1 MGSRGKR
8 VQEPLT
14 ISISLQGN
22 TIYPLRLAGG
32 GVLLLDAG
40 PDLEGS
46 WELAVAQAEG
56 LGFEPGD
63 VRAVL
68 VTHCHIDHA
77 GLATRWAAAGARV
90 LAGAMDVPALLSG
103 RDRYEERT
111 SLRLE
116 ALRRHGCPPE
126 VIEAQRGQAG
136 RHGYRWARCPAGSV
150 QAAADGAEF
159 ALEGGARLRVIS
171 APGHTPGNL
180 VGWVE
185 ATGELYSGDTLLP
198 GTIPTPGLHF
208 PFLEGPDGPDGAP
221 GPRWPSLPPFLHS
234 VRRLRQLPVRR
245 ILPGHG
251 APVEDPARLLDRFEA
266 HHGRRA
272 AAIRRLLGEQP
283 DSAYGIA
290 RRLFPRIGP
299 LQLAQATTEAIG
311 HLDVLYGAG
320 EALREESGGVVRF
333 RVANEG
339 MDDRV

>member
-8 VQEPLT
+8 VQERLT
-14 ISISLQGN
+14 ISIPLQGN
-22 TIYPLRLAGG
+22 SIYPLRLAGG
-32 GVLLLDAG
+32 GVLLIDAG

-46 WELAVAQAEG
+46 WELAVAQAEE
-56 LGFEPGD
+56 LGFGPGD

-68 VTHCHIDHA
+68 VTHYHIDHA
-77 GLATRWAAAGARV
+77 GLAARWAEAGARV

-103 RDRYEERT
+103 RDWYEERT
-111 SLRLE
+111 PLRLE

-126 VIEAQRGQAG
+126 VIEAQREQAG
-136 RHGYRWARCPAGSV
+136 RHGYRWAPCPAGSV
-150 QAAADGAEF
+150 EAAADGTEF
-159 ALEGGARLRVIS
+159 PLEGGARLRVIS

-185 ATGELYSGDTLLP
+185 STRELYSGDTLLP

-208 PFLEGPDGPDGAP
+208 PDGPDGVA

-234 VRRLRQLPVRR
+234 VRRLRQLAVRR

-251 APVEDPARLLDRFEA
+251 SPVDEPGRLLDRFEA
-266 HHGRRA
+266 HHERRA

-283 DSAYGIA
+283 DTAYGIA
-290 RRLFPRIGP
+290 RRLFPRIGA

-320 EALREESGGVVRF
+320 EALRAESGGVVRF
-333 RVANEG
+333 RLGNEG
-339 MDDRV
+339 TDDRV